1 MILEGL
7 NRNSRKRIWKRS
19 ETYMDEQRGQESTQV
34 KNLGEGTM

>member
-7 NRNSRKRIWKRS
+7 NRNSKIFGKRS